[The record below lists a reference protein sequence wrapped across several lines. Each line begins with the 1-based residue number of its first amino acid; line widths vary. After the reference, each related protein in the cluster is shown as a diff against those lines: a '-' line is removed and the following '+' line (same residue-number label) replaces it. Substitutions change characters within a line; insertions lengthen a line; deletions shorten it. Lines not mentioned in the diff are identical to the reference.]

1 SKMQSIK
8 YIIMKTISFTMVTN
22 KINKGESRKLKKVLF
37 LCFALFISIS
47 LVACGEAEVKELDN
61 IEEETTNSKD
71 NEDQN
76 ENQKDQEVADDE
88 NKKYEVGDTVEF
100 DGMEITLNEV
110 RIEEGGQFDTP
121 ENDQFIVANL
131 TVENMT
137 DEEQLVSSIMNIELK
152 DDEGYAYNTTF
163 LTEGTKG
170 QLDGSIESG
179 GKLTGEIPFDVATS
193 ETYELNYSYLLK
205 SGKAIWIISNIE

>member
-1 SKMQSIK
+1 MH
-8 YIIMKTISFTMVTN
+8 TLCCTMMTN
-22 KINKGESRKLKKVLF
+22 KINEGASRKLKKVLF
-37 LCFALFISIS
+37 LCFALFSSIS
-47 LVACGEAEVKELDN
+47 LVVCADAEVKDTDI
-61 IEEETTNSKD
+61 IEEDTTNSKD
-71 NEDQN
+71 KEDQN
-76 ENQKDQEVADDE
+76 ENQKDQEVAEEE

-163 LTEGTKG
+163 LT
-170 QLDGSIESG
+170 
-179 GKLTGEIPFDVATS
+179 
-193 ETYELNYSYLLK
+193 
-205 SGKAIWIISNIE
+205 

>member
-1 SKMQSIK
+1 MMTRWHLSVKNKDRCVKERRYKASSII
-8 YIIMKTISFTMVTN
+8 YIFMHTLCCTMMTN

-47 LVACGEAEVKELDN
+47 LVACGVGEVKELDN
-61 IEEETTNSKD
+61 IEEEATNSKD

-76 ENQKDQEVADDE
+76 ENQKDHEVADEE

-152 DDEGYAYNTTF
+152 DDEGYA
-163 LTEGTKG
+163 
-170 QLDGSIESG
+170 
-179 GKLTGEIPFDVATS
+179 
-193 ETYELNYSYLLK
+193 
-205 SGKAIWIISNIE
+205 

>member
-1 SKMQSIK
+1 M
-8 YIIMKTISFTMVTN
+8 MTN

-76 ENQKDQEVADDE
+76 ENQKDQEVVDDE

-193 ETYELNYSYLLK
+193 ETYELHYSDLLK